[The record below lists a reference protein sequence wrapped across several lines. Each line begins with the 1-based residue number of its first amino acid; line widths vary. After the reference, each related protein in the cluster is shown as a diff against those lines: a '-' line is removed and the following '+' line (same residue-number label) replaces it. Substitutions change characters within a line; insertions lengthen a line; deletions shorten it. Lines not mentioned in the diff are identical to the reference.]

1 MQPLP
6 CRGGGG
12 AAVIIIIIPSQ
23 SAGGGVIDSKDTVML
38 DSFIC
43 GCFNGCTKT
52 AYEVCVARRR
62 WLQDDEFEH
71 HVRLS
76 QVSATTWGSFY
87 HSLRQLLAHLL
98 ATWIIA
104 LHHAGHFKTAIV
116 SFPLFKSIVHQKIF
130 FVMYYYFLG
139 CIMTL
144 NSDLKDFNVQT
155 LCENWFWMSN
165 KKREKLR
172 N

>member
-1 MQPLP
+1 MAAAVQW
-6 CRGGGG
+6 RRRSGG

-52 AYEVCVARRR
+52 ANEVCVARRR

-98 ATWIIA
+98 AT
-104 LHHAGHFKTAIV
+104 
-116 SFPLFKSIVHQKIF
+116 
-130 FVMYYYFLG
+130 
-139 CIMTL
+139 
-144 NSDLKDFNVQT
+144 
-155 LCENWFWMSN
+155 
-165 KKREKLR
+165 
-172 N
+172 

>member
-1 MQPLP
+1 MTTTRR
-6 CRGGGG
+6 CGGGRCGCHVGGG

-98 ATWIIA
+98 AT
-104 LHHAGHFKTAIV
+104 
-116 SFPLFKSIVHQKIF
+116 
-130 FVMYYYFLG
+130 
-139 CIMTL
+139 
-144 NSDLKDFNVQT
+144 
-155 LCENWFWMSN
+155 
-165 KKREKLR
+165 
-172 N
+172 

>member
-1 MQPLP
+1 MVAQNGFGFQRWQRRDDAAVDAAAWQ
-6 CRGGGG
+6 CGGG

-116 SFPLFKSIVHQKIF
+116 SFPLFLKYRTAKDISFCNVLL
-130 FVMYYYFLG
+130 FLRVLYDPQLG
-139 CIMTL
+139 
-144 NSDLKDFNVQT
+144 LKG
-155 LCENWFWMSN
+155 L
-165 KKREKLR
+165 
-172 N
+172 

>member
-1 MQPLP
+1 MDSVFRDDNDATMRRSMRR
-6 CRGGGG
+6 RGGGVAAVAATWQCGGG

-52 AYEVCVARRR
+52 ANEVCVARRR

-71 HVRLS
+71 HVGLS

-98 ATWIIA
+98 AT
-104 LHHAGHFKTAIV
+104 
-116 SFPLFKSIVHQKIF
+116 
-130 FVMYYYFLG
+130 
-139 CIMTL
+139 
-144 NSDLKDFNVQT
+144 
-155 LCENWFWMSN
+155 
-165 KKREKLR
+165 
-172 N
+172 